1 MKKKNI
7 KKPVATKRNL
17 PKIPWLPIL
26 IGIGILLLILIF
38 DPRIFLGGDNCHYMS
53 LAQSILHGHY
63 RTEAFIGTPP
73 ETGVTPGYPFILAL
87 SLATFGRTFTPAKIL
102 SFLCF
107 LSSLF
112 IWWKLFNRQGIDKR
126 ISLGF
131 LAFAVI
137 NPLISEFS
145 HWELTEAPFMLI
157 SSATILYYVISLQK
171 KNKLNW
177 VITAVLA
184 ATTYYLRAAG
194 IALPIAIGVALLLQ
208 KKWKE
213 FVIYAAVVVFLVS
226 PWFIRM
232 MTMGKQVGGGT
243 YLQYFI
249 SNPDTGEIFSMS
261 GLIAKAFRN
270 LFGYSFV
277 NLPSLFFPIGQDSFA
292 NKNILGYLIGLILL
306 VLIVIGIIQNIRSSR
321 SIYSIYV
328 IVTVLILISFAEKAV
343 LVRYLVVIFP
353 FIAVLLLSGLEKI
366 WKKLKTKPVYSFD
379 IVLLLV
385 ILALPS
391 YFKAESANRSVL
403 SQYLKGDKY
412 ADYGSNFIRFIE
424 ANEWIKSNDNINS
437 GVISRKP
444 TLTWWYSN
452 HPSKGYIWRT
462 DVNQVKNDIDT
473 SGAKYVIVDQ
483 ISGTTQQ
490 YLIPTIRAFPQNFK
504 VLFVT
509 QRPENY
515 VLEYIKNP

>member
-38 DPRIFLGGDNCHYMS
+38 DPRTFLGGDNCHYMS

-63 RTEAFIGTPP
+63 RTEAFIGTPS

-87 SLATFGRTFTPAKIL
+87 SLATFGRTFIPAKIF
-102 SFLCF
+102 SFICF
-107 LSSLF
+107 LASLL
-112 IWWKLFNRQGIDKR
+112 IWLKLFNRRGIDKR
-126 ISLGF
+126 ISIGF
-131 LAFAVI
+131 LAFAII

-157 SSATILYYVISLQK
+157 SSAAILYYFISLQK
-171 KNKLNW
+171 DNKLNW
-177 VITAVLA
+177 VIMAVLA
-184 ATTYYLRAAG
+184 AASFYMRAAG
-194 IALPIAIGVALLLQ
+194 IAIPIAIGLALILQ
-208 KKWKE
+208 RKWKQ
-213 FVIYAAVVVFLVS
+213 FFIYAVVVVVLFS
-226 PWFIRM
+226 PWLIRM
-232 MTMGKQVGGGT
+232 MTVGKQTGGGI
-243 YLQYFI
+243 YLPQFF
-249 SNPDTGEIFSMS
+249 SNPDTGEALSIGGF
-261 GLIAKAFRN
+261 IAKAFRN
-270 LFGYSFV
+270 LSRYLFV
-277 NLPSLFFPIGQDSFA
+277 NLPIMFFPIGQDNFATKSF
-292 NKNILGYLIGLILL
+292 LGYLFGGIFSISILIG
-306 VLIVIGIIQNIRSSR
+306 VFNNIRSKLSV
-321 SIYSIYV
+321 YSLYV
-328 IVTVLILISFAEKAV
+328 VISVLILISFSEQAAI
-343 LVRYLVVIFP
+343 VRYLIVMFP

-366 WKKLKTKPVYSFD
+366 WKKLQTKPAYSFA
-379 IVLLLV
+379 IVLFLV

-391 YFKAESANRSVL
+391 YFKAESANHSVL

-412 ADYGSNFIRFIE
+412 ADYGSNFIQFIT
-424 ANEWIKSNDNINS
+424 ANEWIKSNDNTNS

-444 TLTWWYSN
+444 TLTWWYSG
-452 HPSKGYIWRT
+452 HPSTGYIWRT
-462 DVNQVKNDIDT
+462 DVNQVKDAIDT